1 MKINTNKIADDSRSL
16 TPSYKTGR
24 VFRRGDRYLL
34 VARYDGEKVL
44 VDLADG
50 MIESFDKEDD
60 DVAIIGE
67 YTVTYSADAVADA

>member
-1 MKINTNKIADDSRSL
+1 MKINTTKIADDSRNL

-34 VARYDGEKVL
+34 VARDLDNEKVL

-67 YTVTYSADAVADA
+67 YTVTYDASNGDS